1 MTFRLS
7 MTSRHLIITGATL
20 VTTIMCAAVWLIWSQ
35 RASDLADSQREAI
48 GIAQVLAEQ
57 TSRTL
62 QPVDLMLRA
71 TRDRLMST
79 DSQPQDSLTTWASVT
94 THGWLVEQLKGVP
107 QAEGLAVISAD
118 GRVVNFSRQFPAP
131 RTDLSDRDYYKYL
144 SAIDDHAL
152 FVSAPIQSFSG
163 GNWTVLL
170 ARRIN
175 DAHGQFAGI
184 VVASVTLAY
193 LEDFYKAVTPGNR
206 AITLLR
212 RDGTILIHY
221 PIIEHGPGW
230 KLPEEAP
237 WYRLVQHGGGSYR
250 SPGYVDAVARLVS
263 IYPLADFPLVIDSS
277 TTEAAV
283 LSRWRHQ
290 TSLLLA
296 GAGIMTVCT
305 VFLLWVFGRQF
316 AWLERSEGS
325 LARQNAELES
335 SRLKFN
341 AVLDNMSQGLTF
353 FGGDRRL
360 NVCNR
365 RFREIY
371 RLSADQTCVGTPLT
385 DVLNHRVA
393 SGTFV
398 AMTQADYVARLDVE
412 FQQLKPYDV
421 IDNLSDGRSVSLHF
435 QPMRGGGWVTTH
447 EDITERRRTEAS
459 LAFMARHDALT
470 TLPNRTL
477 FQERLE
483 QAVSTAR
490 HDSQCA
496 LLCLDLDRFK
506 VINDTLGHPIGDEL
520 LCVVADRLSECVRE
534 VDTVARLGGD
544 EFAVVQVGLRHPEHA
559 ALLAD
564 RIIAALTQP
573 FTIDGHRIVVG
584 ASIGIS
590 MAASDGTS
598 PETLLK
604 NADIALYLAKAEH
617 RGVHRFFE
625 ADMDAH
631 AQSLRVVELDLRNAL
646 PADDFELYYQPIIN
660 LHSGKVVGFEAL
672 IRWNH
677 PVRGLINPADF
688 IPIAE
693 DTGLIVPI
701 GEWVLRT
708 ACLEAAGWP
717 PEINIAVNLSP
728 VQVKGLNLFDKV
740 QQALEVSGLPPS
752 RLILE
757 ITESVLMQNS
767 DDRLALLH
775 RFRALGIR
783 IALDDFGTGFSSLSY
798 LRSFPFE
805 TIKIDR
811 SFIRDVDVNKDST
824 VIVGAIIG
832 LASALGMTTI
842 AEGVETEREL
852 AVVRDQGASMVQGY
866 LFSRPVPASEVRD
879 LIRTLGARGQHD
891 EAAVTES
898 EVPPAPGGER
908 MAFQQ

>member
-1 MTFRLS
+1 MSFRLS
-7 MTSRHLIITGATL
+7 KTSRHLIITGAIL
-20 VTTIMCAAVWLIWSQ
+20 VATIVCMAGWLISTQ
-35 RASDLADSQREAI
+35 RAADLADSQREAI
-48 GIAQVLAEQ
+48 GFAQVLAEQ

-62 QPVDLMLRA
+62 QPVDLMLRG
-71 TRDRLMST
+71 TRDQLMSAEAQYP
-79 DSQPQDSLTTWASVT
+79 DSITAWAST
-94 THGWLVEQLKGVP
+94 TIHDWLVEQLKGLP
-107 QAEGLAVISAD
+107 QADGVAVVGAD

-131 RTDLSDRDYYKYL
+131 PTDLSDRDYYKYL
-144 SAIDDHAL
+144 SAIDDHAV

-163 GNWTVLL
+163 GNWIVLL
-170 ARRIN
+170 ARRVN
-175 DAHGQFAGI
+175 SSHSAFAGI

-193 LEDFYKAVTPGNR
+193 LEDFYRAVTPENR

-221 PIIEHGPGW
+221 PIIDREPGW
-230 KLPEEAP
+230 KLPAEAP
-237 WYRLVQHGGGSYR
+237 WYRLLQHGGGSYR
-250 SPGYVDAVARLVS
+250 SPGYMDAVARLVS
-263 IYPLADFPLVIDSS
+263 VYPLADFPLVIDSS

-290 TSLLLA
+290 TRLLLG
-296 GAGIMTVCT
+296 GAGVVTVGA

-316 AWLERSEGS
+316 SRLERSEDS
-325 LARQNAELES
+325 LAQQNAELES

-371 RLSADQTCVGTPLT
+371 RLSADQTRIGTPLT
-385 DVLNHRVA
+385 DVLDHREA
-393 SGTFV
+393 GGTFV
-398 AMTQADYVARLDVE
+398 AMTQADYVARLDGE
-412 FQQLKPYDV
+412 FRELKPYDV
-421 IDNLSDGRSVSLHF
+421 VDNLSDGRSVSLHF
-435 QPMRGGGWVTTH
+435 QPMLGGGWVTTH

-483 QAVSTAR
+483 HAISKAR
-490 HDSQCA
+490 HDNQCA

-506 VINDTLGHPIGDEL
+506 VINDTLGHPVGDEL
-520 LCVVADRLSECVRE
+520 LRAVADRLLACVRE

-544 EFAVVQVGLRHPEHA
+544 EFAIVQVGVRAPEHA

-564 RIIAALTQP
+564 RIIEAVTQP
-573 FTIDGHRIVVG
+573 FTIDRHRIVVG

-590 MAASDGTS
+590 MAPSDGTS
-598 PETLLK
+598 SETLLK
-604 NADIALYLAKAEH
+604 NADIALYLAKAER

-625 ADMDAH
+625 SEMDAH

-646 PADDFELYYQPIIN
+646 PADDFELYYQPILN

-677 PVRGLINPADF
+677 PVRGLISPADF

-728 VQVKGLNLFDKV
+728 VQVKGPHLFDKV
-740 QQALEVSGLPPS
+740 QQALEVSGLAPS

-811 SFIRDVDVNKDST
+811 SFIRDVDANKDSM

-832 LASALGMTTI
+832 LARALGMTTI
-842 AEGVETEREL
+842 AEGVETDRQL

-866 LFSRPVPASEVRD
+866 LFSRPVPASEVGD
-879 LIRTLGARGQHD
+879 LIRTLRAHGQH
-891 EAAVTES
+891 EAAPVAES
-898 EVPPAPGGER
+898 DAAPASGSKR
-908 MAFQQ
+908 MEFQQ

>member
-1 MTFRLS
+1 
-7 MTSRHLIITGATL
+7 
-20 VTTIMCAAVWLIWSQ
+20 
-35 RASDLADSQREAI
+35 
-48 GIAQVLAEQ
+48 
-57 TSRTL
+57 
-62 QPVDLMLRA
+62 
-71 TRDRLMST
+71 
-79 DSQPQDSLTTWASVT
+79 
-94 THGWLVEQLKGVP
+94 LKGLP
-107 QAEGLAVISAD
+107 QADGVAVVGAD

-131 RTDLSDRDYYKYL
+131 PTDLSDRDYYKYL
-144 SAIDDHAL
+144 SAIDDHAV

-163 GNWTVLL
+163 GNWIVLL
-170 ARRIN
+170 ARRVN
-175 DAHGQFAGI
+175 GSHSVFAGL

-193 LEDFYKAVTPGNR
+193 LEDFYKAVTPENR

-230 KLPEEAP
+230 KLPAEAP
-237 WYRLVQHGGGSYR
+237 WYRLLQHGGGSYR

-263 IYPLADFPLVIDSS
+263 VYPLPDFPLVIDSS

-290 TSLLLA
+290 TRLLLA
-296 GAGIMTVCT
+296 GAGVVTVGA
-305 VFLLWVFGRQF
+305 VFLIWLFGRQF
-316 AWLERSEGS
+316 ARLERSEGS

-341 AVLDNMSQGLTF
+341 AVLDNISQGLTF
-353 FGGDRRL
+353 FGGDQRL

-371 RLSADQTCVGTPLT
+371 RLSPDQTRIGTHLT
-385 DVLNHRVA
+385 DVLTHREA
-393 SGTFV
+393 GGTFV
-398 AMTQADYVARLDVE
+398 AMTQADYVARLDGE
-412 FQQLKPYDV
+412 FRQLKPYDV
-421 IDNLSDGRSVSLHF
+421 IDNLSDGRAVSLHF
-435 QPMRGGGWVTTH
+435 QPMLGGGWVTTH

-459 LAFMARHDALT
+459 LAFMAQHDALT

-483 QAVSTAR
+483 QAISRAR
-490 HDSQCA
+490 LGSQCA

-520 LCVVADRLSECVRE
+520 LRAVADRLSASVRE

-544 EFAVVQVGLRHPEHA
+544 EFAIVQVGLRTPDHA

-564 RIIAALTQP
+564 RIIAALAQP

-584 ASIGIS
+584 ASVGIS
-590 MAASDGTS
+590 MAPSDGTS

-604 NADIALYLAKAEH
+604 NADIALYLAKAER
-617 RGVHRFFE
+617 RGIHRFFE
-625 ADMDAH
+625 AEMDAH

-646 PADDFELYYQPIIN
+646 PADDFELYYQPIMN

-701 GEWVLRT
+701 GEWVFRT
-708 ACLEAAGWP
+708 AFLEAAGWP

-728 VQVKGLNLFDKV
+728 VQVKEPNLFGKV
-740 QQALEVSGLPPS
+740 RQALEVSGLAPS
-752 RLILE
+752 RLIFE

-767 DDRLALLH
+767 DGTLALLH

-832 LASALGMTTI
+832 LARGLGMTTI
-842 AEGVETEREL
+842 AEGVETDRQL

-866 LFSRPVPASEVRD
+866 LFSRPVPASEVPD
-879 LIRTLGARGQHD
+879 LIGTLHARGQH
-891 EAAVTES
+891 EGAPAAES
-898 EVPPAPGGER
+898 DAPPAPDGER
-908 MAFQQ
+908 MAFQ

>member
-7 MTSRHLIITGATL
+7 VTSRHLIITGAIL
-20 VTTIMCAAVWLIWSQ
+20 VTMIVCTVAWLISTQ
-35 RASDLADSQREAI
+35 RVADLADSQREAI
-48 GIAQVLAEQ
+48 DIAQVLAEQ

-62 QPVDLMLRA
+62 QPVDLMLRG
-71 TRDRLMST
+71 TRDRLMSMEAQPP
-79 DSQPQDSLTTWASVT
+79 DSITTWASKAI
-94 THGWLVEQLKGVP
+94 HDWLAEQLKGLP
-107 QAEGLAVISAD
+107 QAEAVAVVGSD
-118 GRVVNFSRQFPAP
+118 GRVANFSRQFPAP

-144 SAIDDHAL
+144 STIDDHAL

-163 GNWTVLL
+163 GNWIVLL

-175 DAHGQFAGI
+175 DSHGVFAGI

-193 LEDFYKAVTPGNR
+193 LEDFYKAVTPENR

-230 KLPEEAP
+230 KLPAEAP
-237 WYRLVQHGGGSYR
+237 WYRLLQNGGGSYR
-250 SPGYVDAVARLVS
+250 SPGYVDNTARLVS
-263 IYPLADFPLVIDSS
+263 VYPLPDFPLVVDSS

-290 TSLLLA
+290 TRLLLA
-296 GAGIMTVCT
+296 GAGVATVCA

-316 AWLERSEGS
+316 ARLERSEVS

-353 FGGDRRL
+353 FGGDQRL

-371 RLSADQTCVGTPLT
+371 RLSADQTRVGTPLT
-385 DVLNHRVA
+385 DVLSHREA
-393 SGTFV
+393 GGTFV
-398 AMTQADYVARLDVE
+398 AMTPADYVARLNVE
-412 FQQLKPYDV
+412 FLEPKPYDV

-435 QPMRGGGWVTTH
+435 QPMLGGGWVTTH

-483 QAVSTAR
+483 EAISRAR
-490 HDSQCA
+490 HGSECA

-506 VINDTLGHPIGDEL
+506 VINDTLGHPIGDGL
-520 LCVVADRLSECVRE
+520 LRAVADRLSACVRE

-544 EFAVVQVGLRHPEHA
+544 EFAIVQVGLRTPDHA
-559 ALLAD
+559 ALLAE
-564 RIIAALTQP
+564 RIIAALTHS

-590 MAASDGTS
+590 MAPSDGTS

-604 NADIALYLAKAEH
+604 NADIALYLAKAER
-617 RGVHRFFE
+617 RGIHRFFE
-625 ADMDAH
+625 AEMDAH

-646 PADDFELYYQPIIN
+646 PADDFELYYQPIMN
-660 LHSGKVVGFEAL
+660 LRSGTVVGFEAL

-717 PEINIAVNLSP
+717 SEVAIAVNLSP
-728 VQVKGLNLFDKV
+728 VQVKGPHLFDKV
-740 QQALEVSGLPPS
+740 QQALEVSGLAPS

-757 ITESVLMQNS
+757 ITESVLMQSS

-811 SFIRDVDVNKDST
+811 SFIRDVDANTDST

-832 LASALGMTTI
+832 LARALGMTTI
-842 AEGVETEREL
+842 AEGVETDRQL
-852 AVVRDQGASMVQGY
+852 SVVRDQGASMVQGY
-866 LFSRPVPASEVRD
+866 LFSRPVPAGEVHD
-879 LIRTLGARGQHD
+879 LIGTLRVRGQQ
-891 EAAVTES
+891 EGASAAES
-898 EVPPAPGGER
+898 DARPAPESQR